1 MQQWSMMN
9 IHTLRLGLVL
19 SLMLIGTAVLAIEEP
34 TYTVVKQYDTFE
46 VRTYD
51 PYVVAEVVVPGPAQ
65 EAGNQ
70 GFRLLAAYIFGG
82 NVSQQKMAMTAPV
95 TQVANS
101 EKIAMTAPVTQTP
114 AQEGFVVQFKMPK
127 AYTLDTLPKPLDERV
142 KLREVPAAS
151 YAVIRF
157 SGLWSEGNYQ
167 KHLQQLQQA
176 MAAQGLTAA
185 GEPVY
190 ARYNAPFVP
199 WFLRRNEIWMPVT
212 LN

>member
-1 MQQWSMMN
+1 MMN
-9 IHTLRLGLVL
+9 LHRLRLGLFL
-19 SLMLIGTAVLAIEEP
+19 CFMLMGTTVQAIEEP

-95 TQVANS
+95 TQVAKS
-101 EKIAMTAPVTQTP
+101 EKIAMTTPVTQTP

-142 KLREVPAAS
+142 KLREVPVAS

-157 SGLWSEGNYQ
+157 SGLWTEGNYQ
-167 KHLQQLQQA
+167 KHLQQLQQG
-176 MAAQGLTAA
+176 MAGQGLKSA

-199 WFLRRNEIWMPVT
+199 WFLRRNEIWIPVN
-212 LN
+212 LQQ

>member
-1 MQQWSMMN
+1 
-9 IHTLRLGLVL
+9 
-19 SLMLIGTAVLAIEEP
+19 MLLATNVQAIEEP
-34 TYTVVKQYDTFE
+34 SYLVIKQYCTFE

-51 PYVVAEVVVPGPAQ
+51 TYVVAEVVVPGPEQ

-70 GFRLLAAYIFGG
+70 GFQLLAAYIFGG

-95 TQVANS
+95 TQVAQS
-101 EKIAMTAPVTQTP
+101 EKIAMTAPLTQTA
-114 AQEGFVVQFKMPK
+114 AQAGFVVQFKMPK

-142 KLREVPAAS
+142 KLRQVSSAT

-157 SGLWSEGNYQ
+157 SGLWTEGNYQ
-167 KHLQQLQQA
+167 RHLQQLQQG
-176 MAAQGLTAA
+176 MSQQELKAA

-199 WFLRRNEIWMPVT
+199 WFLRRNELWIPVT
-212 LN
+212 LD